1 MKILVV
7 FTGGT
12 IGSTKSGSVID
23 INSATSFQLLESY
36 LAQPQAKAVEFDT
49 KQPIFILSEN
59 LVPSDWHVLLE
70 TLNEV
75 DQSAYDGIIIAHGTD
90 TLPYTS
96 AAISFGLQQCDIPV
110 MLVSSD
116 YPLDDERANGLPNFS
131 DAVDFIAEGVAP
143 GVFVV
148 FKNNDGESL
157 VHLGSRLREADPYS
171 DDFDSVNGVNFG
183 KMQEGSFV
191 YNDDARNV
199 SKEELTQ
206 HDFSQHTCSLFTSDV
221 LLVQP
226 FAGLNYEYFQ
236 FDVKKPKAVLHGL
249 YHSGTANTSDSQ
261 KHSIKAF
268 VAYCEGQ
275 GVPVYAAPIAQ
286 TDDLYQSAKDLID
299 AGVKP
304 IVGVSLEAALVKL
317 MMKCADDSLDINK
330 SIYFEVAPNS

>member
-59 LVPSDWHVLLE
+59 LVPSDWHVLLD

-96 AAISFGLQQCDIPV
+96 AAISFGLQQCDIPI

-116 YPLDDERANGLPNFS
+116 YPLDDERANGLSNFS
-131 DAVDFIAEGVAP
+131 NAVDFIAEGVAP

-148 FKNNDGESL
+148 FKNNDGESF

-171 DDFDSVNGVNFG
+171 DDFDSVGGVIFG
-183 KMQEGSFV
+183 KMQDGHFV
-191 YNDDARNV
+191 YNEDARNPSIETLNTYKPALAGDV
-199 SKEELTQ
+199 R
-206 HDFSQHTCSLFTSDV
+206 FSSDV
-221 LLVQP
+221 LLIKP
-226 FAGLNYEYFQ
+226 FAGLNYDYFR
-236 FDVKKPKAVLHGL
+236 FGENKPKAVLHGL

-268 VAYCEGQ
+268 AAYCQEQ
-275 GVPVYAAPIAQ
+275 GVPMYAAPIAQ
-286 TDDLYQSAKDLID
+286 TDDLYQSAKELID

-304 IVGVSLEAALVKL
+304 IVGVSLESALVKL
-317 MMKCADDSLDINK
+317 MMKCADDNLDINK
-330 SIYFEVAPNS
+330 PIYFEAI